1 MRGCSTFNLLGNC
14 NFKRNLNMMLPS
26 LVPNEGSLP
35 RQYEYFIALYPFFG
49 NETPLIFFSGCKKNC
64 LSLKKKPVVPS
75 AFTFCISFHLL
86 LPFFFSL
93 SLFICFFR
101 AHTRINSNLGSYQLK
116 PWFVSTQTSVRINSN
131 LGSYKLRPWLTSKN
145 EKWMKSRR
153 CVSGNN

>member
-93 SLFICFFR
+93 SLFICFFSR
-101 AHTRINSNLGSYQLK
+101 THTYQLKPRFVSTQTLVCINANLGSYQLK
-116 PWFVSTQTSVRINSN
+116 PRFV
-131 LGSYKLRPWLTSKN
+131 
-145 EKWMKSRR
+145 
-153 CVSGNN
+153 